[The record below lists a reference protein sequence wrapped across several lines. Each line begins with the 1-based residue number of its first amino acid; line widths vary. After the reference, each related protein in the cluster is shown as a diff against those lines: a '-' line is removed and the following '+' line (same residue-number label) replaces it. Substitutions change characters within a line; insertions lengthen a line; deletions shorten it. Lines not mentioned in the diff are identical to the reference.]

1 MSLCNAEFLQRDTEI
16 SAFLRVFRF
25 DEVRF
30 SEIRLYSIISIET
43 LQ

>member
-1 MSLCNAEFLQRDTEI
+1 MYFCNEFLQRDTEI
-16 SAFLRVFRF
+16 STFLRGFRI

-43 LQ
+43 QQ